1 MILDTNA
8 LSAWA
13 DGDEVIR
20 PALSSAA
27 KLVVPSVVLGEFNF
41 GIRQS
46 RHYQRY
52 IEWLERSMRNAEV
65 AVVDEETAVIYGEI
79 RLALKK
85 AGTPIPVN
93 DAWIAASALQ
103 FDLPILSR
111 DAHFDSVVRV
121 HRVAW

>member
-13 DGDEVIR
+13 DGDEAIR

-27 KLVVPSVVLGEFNF
+27 KLVVPAVVFGEFNF

-46 RHYQRY
+46 RHYRRY

-65 AVVDEETAVIYGEI
+65 AVIDEETAGVYGEI
-79 RLALKK
+79 RLVLKK
-85 AGTPIPVN
+85 KGTPIPVN
-93 DAWIAASALQ
+93 DAWIAASAVQ
-103 FDLPILSR
+103 FDLPILSL
-111 DAHFDSVVRV
+111 DAHFDSVAGV